1 MSSKEKFLLPFKSLP
16 LMLYQRSEYQ
26 SGARKI
32 MRNVARR
39 FGLVKKYDAVYNR
52 YVVKSVSERK
62 RISALYFQD
71 MDRTFEGL
79 RDYLPSKADNILDI
93 GCGMGGIDL
102 FLYNHFGPGINIF
115 LLDSHKT
122 DLDINIG
129 FHQDADS
136 FSFYNDFDLSRL
148 YLSENGVLES
158 SIHTVNIEAD
168 QFPSD
173 RKFDVIISLLSWGF
187 HYPLATYLEAVK
199 ATLSDDSSLIVDIRN
214 STDGFEILEKSFGKT
229 PIVVRTMQGY
239 TTYCVRLSS

>member
-1 MSSKEKFLLPFKSLP
+1 MSSKEKFLLPFDSLP

-32 MRNVARR
+32 LRNVARR
-39 FGLVKKYDAVYNR
+39 VGLVKNFDAAYNR
-52 YVVKSVSERK
+52 HLVKNVSERK

-71 MDRTFEGL
+71 MDRTFEGF
-79 RDYLPSKADNILDI
+79 RDYLPSRADNILDI

-102 FLYNHFGPGINIF
+102 FLYNHFGLGTNIF

-129 FHQDADS
+129 FHQDANL

-158 SIHTVNIEAD
+158 SIHTVNIETD
-168 QFPSD
+168 QFPID
-173 RKFDVIISLLSWGF
+173 RKFDVVVSLLSWGF
-187 HYPLATYLEAVK
+187 HYPLETYLEAVK
-199 ATLSDDSSLIVDIRN
+199 GTLSDNSSLIVDVRN
-214 STDGFEILEKSFGKT
+214 STDGFKILEKSFGKT
-229 PIVVRTMQGY
+229 PIVVREMQGY